1 MNILIVTNRSSYHQ
15 SAFGGAEVS
24 IKLIGEYLAQRGH
37 NIHYLTKRFDLKLK
51 LGSNKEFINGIKVYS
66 VNYHSFINERKK
78 RILFPL
84 TNLQEYINQ
93 FQSTIYSKLL
103 DSIIVKNKIQIVYCF
118 YELNIINKLI
128 DIKKKNDTFK
138 IVMRLA
144 GNHWYEQCRKNP
156 SLIRSYEV
164 AFNAV
169 DSFNFLHSGMMDDF
183 RNKLQELDIK
193 VQIEHFFFGDIGSAS
208 QIGRPAPYHCNQ
220 SNFDMIMAARFS
232 NYQKRQD
239 IIVQAMAQIPRDIP
253 VRLFLIGE
261 GTQKES
267 ICQLIDRLDL
277 QDRVRVEPFCEQ
289 SLLWK
294 RLLDAQLLCHA
305 CDYEGVSKIIVESQ
319 SIGLPVLASDVAPLN
334 EYIQDGVN
342 GFLVENDPRAWAEKI
357 IKLYQDQAVLSHVS
371 ENSMEWIRQ
380 KYDPKNNINLYERAF
395 KEIIASQENH
405 ILVGNK

>member
-1 MNILIVTNRSSYHQ
+1 MKILIVTNRSCYHN
-15 SAFGGAEVS
+15 SAFGGAEIS
-24 IKLIGEYLAQRGH
+24 MKLIGEYLLKNSH
-37 NIHYLTKRFDLKLK
+37 EIFYITKRFDLKLF
-51 LGSNKEFINGIKVYS
+51 LGSILEILNSIKVYS
-66 VNYHSFINERKK
+66 VNYCDFYKSKKSKNSYFIST
-78 RILFPL
+78 LQ
-84 TNLQEYINQ
+84 NLINQ
-93 FQSTIYSKLL
+93 YQSYVFSKLL

-128 DIKKKNDTFK
+128 DVKKKSDTFK

-144 GNHWYEQCRKNP
+144 GNHWYEQCRINP

-193 VQIEHFFFGDIGSAS
+193 VQIRHFFFGDIGSAS

-267 ICQLIDRLDL
+267 ICQLIERLDL
-277 QDRVRVEPFCEQ
+277 QDRVTVEPFCEQ
-289 SLLWK
+289 SLLWN
-294 RLLDAQLLCHA
+294 RLLNAQLLCHA

-342 GFLVENDPRAWAEKI
+342 GFLVDNDPRAWAEKI
-357 IKLYQDQAVLSHVS
+357 IKLYQNQAVLSHVS
-371 ENSMEWIRQ
+371 ESSMEGIRQ
-380 KYDPKNNINLYERAF
+380 KYDPKNNISLYERAF
-395 KEIIASQENH
+395 EEIIASQENH
-405 ILVGNK
+405 I